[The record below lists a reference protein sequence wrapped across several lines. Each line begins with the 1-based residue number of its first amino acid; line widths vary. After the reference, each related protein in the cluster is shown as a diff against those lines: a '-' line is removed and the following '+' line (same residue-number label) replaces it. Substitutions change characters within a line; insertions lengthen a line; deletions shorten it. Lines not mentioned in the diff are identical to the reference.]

1 MRSFAEDNRGLTME
15 FVRLLAS
22 LGVGA
27 GIIYAVY
34 AAGNPLLADAEQAA
48 PGGMGGIAMNG
59 WFDSLL
65 IAIPFIFL
73 LCGFFGF
80 IVKAVYERRSV

>member
-34 AAGNPLLADAEQAA
+34 AAGVPLLEDAERAA
-48 PGGMGGIAMNG
+48 PGGMGGVAMNG

-73 LCGFFGF
+73 LCAFFGF
-80 IVKAVYERRSV
+80 IVKAVYERGSV